1 MSKTRFLLPKENSA
15 AYQKIA
21 ELDQIGKTGSISESL
36 QELIKIYASQLN
48 GCVFCIDMHSKD
60 ALSKGETLQRVIG
73 LVAWE
78 EAVFYTAE
86 ERVVLAFTKEITLIH
101 HGGVSDK
108 TYQELQQYYNEKE
121 IGELLVL
128 IGTINLYNRIGIT
141 TLLQPKID

>member
-60 ALSKGETLQRVIG
+60 ALAKGETLQRVIG

-86 ERVVLAFTKEITLIH
+86 ERAGLAFTKEITLIH
-101 HGGVSDK
+101 QGGVSDK

-141 TLLQPKID
+141 TLLQPKMD

>member
-21 ELDQIGKTGSISESL
+21 ELDQIGQAGSIDEHL

-60 ALSKGETLQRVIG
+60 ALAKGEKLQRIIG
-73 LVAWE
+73 LSAWE
-78 EAVFYTAE
+78 EAAFYTEE
-86 ERVVLAFTKEITLIH
+86 ERAVLAFTKEVTLIH
-101 HGGVSDK
+101 QAGVSDK
-108 TYQELQQYYNEKE
+108 TYQMLQKYYNEKE

-128 IGTINLYNRIGIT
+128 IGTINFYNRIGIT
-141 TLLQPKID
+141 TLLQPKMD

>member
-60 ALSKGETLQRVIG
+60 ALAKGETVQRVIG
-73 LVAWE
+73 LAAWE
-78 EAVFYTAE
+78 EAAFYTAE
-86 ERVVLAFTKEITLIH
+86 ERAILAFTKEITLIH
-101 HGGVSDK
+101 QGGVSDK